1 MTPHDAAL
9 VAAPEV
15 VRLENVSKRFVVRK
29 DNSLKERLVT
39 FGRIGKRHREDFWA
53 LKDVSL
59 SITAGT
65 TIGLIGHNGSGKSTL
80 LKIVGGILDSTSGTV
95 QNRGRIAALLE
106 LGAGFHPDL
115 TGRENVY
122 LNASILGLSKADTDA
137 RFDDILAFSGIG
149 DFIDSQVK
157 FYSSGMYVR
166 LAFAVAVHTDPDI
179 LLVDEVLAVGDEAF
193 QRKCLDKI
201 REFQEQGCTII
212 LVTHSLGQVVELCNR
227 AVLLNRGEVVV
238 DGDPSEAVARFRD
251 ILEERRLADL
261 KPTEN
266 SSGGVGF
273 TTVSVT
279 PTVAGEHGEVMP
291 GSDLAI
297 DITLHSD
304 LSMSDLTIAVQAN
317 STSGQDVWGTTTK
330 RMGIQLPDL
339 IGEHRVRFTLR
350 DTRFGPGKY
359 FLNLSIID
367 PSGVHLH
374 DWLQATSFDGYDP
387 RTTYGML
394 STMAEF
400 EILPPGA

>member
-1 MTPHDAAL
+1 MTEL
-9 VAAPEV
+9 QTAPDV
-15 VRLENVSKRFVVRK
+15 VRLGGVSKRFVVRK

-39 FGRIGKRHREDFWA
+39 FGRLGRSHREEFWA
-53 LKDVSL
+53 LKD
-59 SITAGT
+59 ITLDIKAGE

-80 LKIVGGILDSTSGTV
+80 LKVIGGILDPTNGTV

-122 LNASILGLSKADTDA
+122 LNASILGLSKEETDA
-137 RFDDILAFSGIG
+137 RFDDILSFSGIG

-166 LAFAVAVHTDPDI
+166 LAFAVAVHTDPDV

-212 LVTHSLGQVVELCNR
+212 LVTHSLGQVVELCTR

-238 DGDPSEAVARFRD
+238 DGDPADAVAAFRD

-261 KPTEN
+261 KPGAE
-266 SSGGVGF
+266 SAGGVGF
-273 TTVSVT
+273 SNVTVT
-279 PTVAGEHGEVMP
+279 PTEVGERGEVMP
-291 GSDLAI
+291 GSDLQI
-297 DITLHSD
+297 DLRLHSD
-304 LSMSDLTIAVQAN
+304 LSMEDLVIAVQVN

-330 RMGIQLPDL
+330 RLGIILPDL
-339 IGEHRVRFTLR
+339 VGEHTVRFTLD
-350 DTRFGPGKY
+350 DTLFGPGKY

-374 DWLQATSFDGYDP
+374 DWLQATSFDGFDP
-387 RTTYGML
+387 RTSYGVII
-394 STMAEF
+394 STPEF
-400 EILPPGA
+400 SVLKD